1 MNLKSRDP
9 GLSTPAVTKRD
20 KSSMEVR
27 NRKKRVVGL
36 SGSTGEHGLDFDDL
50 VDRKHQPEGD
60 SKKSKVSGKAVDTE
74 VTPES
79 TTEKKRSAAKPLN
92 QGWADWQRDSA
103 DTVRIIAAL
112 IIWAAMSFLFFIA
125 QGNWFLDLTC
135 SSLIIASTFGILG
148 SIHGITLGSMFILVF
163 RTGLVFIS
171 VLVVLCITLLTF
183 TSSFDEEY
191 GGARCGDKY
200 KTWRRTHF
208 CTDDMS
214 ESHCEEQCRSTVGK
228 DLRIEMISCSALVS
242 ALTLYCAYAVY
253 DAEKSLYPRSK
264 GSESNGQSMSPRGAG
279 HSGTADSESQLQ
291 DP

>member
-125 QGNWFLDLTC
+125 QVAYHNNSQRIT
-135 SSLIIASTFGILG
+135 SYKQG
-148 SIHGITLGSMFILVF
+148 S
-163 RTGLVFIS
+163 RTQPTKTTPLSKVTKS
-171 VLVVLCITLLTF
+171 AKVTVVVLFRATG
-183 TSSFDEEY
+183 SS
-191 GGARCGDKY
+191 
-200 KTWRRTHF
+200 T
-208 CTDDMS
+208 
-214 ESHCEEQCRSTVGK
+214 
-228 DLRIEMISCSALVS
+228 
-242 ALTLYCAYAVY
+242 
-253 DAEKSLYPRSK
+253 
-264 GSESNGQSMSPRGAG
+264 
-279 HSGTADSESQLQ
+279 
-291 DP
+291 